1 MRHDVSFDHS
11 PGRGVPVRFRVAAF
25 FSPGYRGPSDS
36 QRLRARGA
44 DASVAWR
51 FLALASHVMQVDGVT
66 RRFLVAEPS
75 RTPSAIVLSLH
86 GSRSDP
92 EGQARLSRMESL
104 TDDGAVVCFPQG
116 SLRSGSG
123 YEWDLEGDE
132 RFLDATIAGLFE
144 RFPGA
149 HPRIC
154 MAGMSG
160 GARMSSRF
168 ASLHPERVM
177 VLAAVA
183 GLRAP
188 ARSPLGV
195 PVRVLAFHGTSDRIN
210 PFGGSAT
217 PRWNESVLNS
227 AHDWARANG
236 HSVQDG
242 QEMVS
247 PTLTRLSFGADGEPG
262 AVTLWVSQGAGH
274 TWPGTKLPLVLR
286 LMLGRTSH
294 EVDATA
300 ETWRATRALV
310 GGAGS

>member
-1 MRHDVSFDHS
+1 M
-11 PGRGVPVRFRVAAF
+11 
-25 FSPGYRGPSDS
+25 
-36 QRLRARGA
+36 
-44 DASVAWR
+44 
-51 FLALASHVMQVDGVT
+51 ALTAHALQVDGVT

-86 GSRSDP
+86 GSRSGP

-104 TDDGAVVCFPQG
+104 TDHGAVVCFPQG

-123 YEWDLEGDE
+123 YEWDLEVDE
-132 RFLDATIAGLFE
+132 RFLEATIAGLFE
-144 RFPGA
+144 RFPAA
-149 HPRIC
+149 HPRIG

-168 ASLHPERVM
+168 ASLHPEKVM
-177 VLAAVA
+177 ILAAVA

-188 ARSPLGV
+188 ARATLEV

-217 PRWNESVLNS
+217 PRWNESVLD
-227 AHDWARANG
+227 AAQAWARANG
-236 HSVQDG
+236 HSVEAA
-242 QEMVS
+242 QEVVS
-247 PTLTRLSFGADGEPG
+247 PTLTRLSFGSDGEPG

-274 TWPGTKLPLVLR
+274 TWPGSRLPLVLR

-300 ETWRATRALV
+300 ETWRVAGALV
-310 GGAGS
+310 GGSGS